1 MRFTITLMVWVIFAG
16 AANVQASDA
25 VLFKNVRVFDGSAKQ
40 LTGLRDVMVE
50 ANIISAIGE
59 NLEVP
64 ENTEVIEGAGRTL
77 MPGLIDSHVHFNL
90 NGLTRSLRGL
100 EGAKWSQ
107 IAIQSGANARDHFM
121 DGFTTVRDTCGMD
134 NGLQQLIDKGTIVG
148 PRIYNSAACI
158 SPTSGHGDFRQA
170 GNRYVGGPQ
179 GQLQRLGITV
189 LADSADE
196 VRKAARNNFS
206 NGAVFLKLMA
216 GGGISS
222 ELDPIWSH
230 AYRQDELQAAVE
242 AAEFFDTY
250 VMVHAYTDRAVNAA
264 MDAGVKVIDHAQMVS
279 ARTVKRMVEEDIF
292 WSLNLAGLDPGI
304 FKLPNWAAGPM
315 HEKVKHYHEES
326 GELAAL
332 IQKYKPKI
340 VFNTDAVFLTL
351 PESRAHRDFE
361 KFVFSNWFG
370 NHALLRALTSTPGEM
385 TKLTGRRNPYPEGK
399 LGVIEEGAYADI
411 LLVDGNPLEDISV
424 IGVNSV
430 WIGAKPR
437 EEGVETIRVIMKD
450 GVIYKN
456 SL

>member
-1 MRFTITLMVWVIFAG
+1 
-16 AANVQASDA
+16 
-25 VLFKNVRVFDGSAKQ
+25 
-40 LTGLRDVMVE
+40 
-50 ANIISAIGE
+50 
-59 NLEVP
+59 
-64 ENTEVIEGAGRTL
+64 
-77 MPGLIDSHVHFNL
+77 
-90 NGLTRSLRGL
+90 
-100 EGAKWSQ
+100 
-107 IAIQSGANARDHFM
+107 
-121 DGFTTVRDTCGMD
+121 
-134 NGLQQLIDKGTIVG
+134 
-148 PRIYNSAACI
+148 
-158 SPTSGHGDFRQA
+158 
-170 GNRYVGGPQ
+170 
-179 GQLQRLGITV
+179 
-189 LADSADE
+189 
-196 VRKAARNNFS
+196 
-206 NGAVFLKLMA
+206 
-216 GGGISS
+216 
-222 ELDPIWSH
+222 
-230 AYRQDELQAAVE
+230 
-242 AAEFFDTY
+242 
-250 VMVHAYTDRAVNAA
+250 
-264 MDAGVKVIDHAQMVS
+264 
-279 ARTVKRMVEEDIF
+279 
-292 WSLNLAGLDPGI
+292 
-304 FKLPNWAAGPM
+304 M

-351 PESRAHRDFE
+351 PERRAHRDFE